1 MAIGMINRTEIS
13 RIWAGTRGDA
23 LIMLVTFLGTIFIE
37 IAFAVLLGILLSFAH
52 YLYRTS
58 IPRVHQVVPDKDYKQ
73 FAYRPELAT
82 CPQLGIVDILGDF
95 SENDLPQPDLK
106 EQKLELALIL
116 TKLKFKY
123 KITKRDLK
131 EDSMNEEQSEDIKTN
146 PLLTED
152 GMVVKSSRH
161 NK

>member
-1 MAIGMINRTEIS
+1 MWFQKKINSDEYLELKADLS
-13 RIWAGTRGDA
+13 A
-23 LIMLVTFLGTIFIE
+23 LKIE
-37 IAFAVLLGILLSFAH
+37 
-52 YLYRTS
+52 
-58 IPRVHQVVPDKDYKQ
+58 
-73 FAYRPELAT
+73 
-82 CPQLGIVDILGDF
+82 
-95 SENDLPQPDLK
+95 LK

-131 EDSMNEEQSEDIKTN
+131 EDIAEEEDIKTN

-152 GMVVKSSRH
+152 GMVVKSARH